1 MRNSLFAFPPRE
13 DAPHATAGLARSH
26 KARQAGAQPR
36 ALSARPAA
44 TRPPQRPVPAAAP
57 PLSGGRP
64 QGTRERERSPE
75 EANAQGR
82 ERGAGQQC
90 HPSSAPR
97 TPYPPR
103 ACCRAP
109 PSHPRPPRPA
119 GIHASPARHQPAAEA
134 GRCWLPPSCGRGTT
148 NPNRLRSRA
157 ELPAGASRQPCGTPH
172 RPTSATPCGSPGVRS
187 VGGALR
193 WRRVGTGASFPQ
205 GFLAVLGARGP
216 QAGSAAPA
224 AGEAGRAGEGGEGA
238 AAALAGA

>member
-57 PLSGGRP
+57 PRSGGRP

-148 NPNRLRSRA
+148 NPSA
-157 ELPAGASRQPCGTPH
+157 AQLPLP
-172 RPTSATPCGSPGVRS
+172 
-187 VGGALR
+187 
-193 WRRVGTGASFPQ
+193 
-205 GFLAVLGARGP
+205 
-216 QAGSAAPA
+216 SAAPR
-224 AGEAGRAGEGGEGA
+224 G
-238 AAALAGA
+238 